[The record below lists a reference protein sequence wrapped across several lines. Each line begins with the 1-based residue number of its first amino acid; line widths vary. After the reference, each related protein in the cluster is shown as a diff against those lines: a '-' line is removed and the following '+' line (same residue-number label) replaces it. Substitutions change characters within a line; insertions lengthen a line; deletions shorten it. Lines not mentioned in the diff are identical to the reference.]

1 MIEINSSLLMS
12 PKSANGTNSSNTL
25 FSIDIFFLLPIGF
38 ICILGVTFN
47 SLNITV
53 FLNPKMKDPTFK
65 YMLAMSISNLFYNG
79 FLSYGI
85 ALYCSEC
92 SISKTYGT
100 QVFVIFIDHYLTSCL
115 AIFSNLVEIIL
126 SLQRYFILTNNI
138 YSKNISYRW
147 AISII
152 AFISFVFYLPSLF
165 SDKIAETVYFNNNN
179 TTIYYTVVPSEF
191 GKSTT
196 AVHIGI
202 AWSVIRIILSSIIL
216 SSINIL
222 NVIEFRKLY
231 KKRIKLRTSNVQ
243 LNEITN
249 VISSNNR
256 SSVDIIQSVTDFQD
270 MRAKRNITLMVF
282 WICALNFLGHLPR
295 HIYIILKN
303 LIVMS
308 PILFRFNVFTFA
320 ILNLAQ
326 GMSFFIN
333 YSFNNMF
340 RQTLIGYVRRI
351 FFSRTQKT

>member
-1 MIEINSSLLMS
+1 MKKMIEINSSSLMS

-25 FSIDIFFLLPIGF
+25 FSIDILFLLPIGF
-38 ICILGVTFN
+38 ICILGVAFN

-79 FLSYGI
+79 FLSYAI

-165 SDKIAETVYFNNNN
+165 SDKIAETNN
-179 TTIYYTVVPSEF
+179 TTIYYTVVPNEF

-222 NVIEFRKLY
+222 NVIEFRKLS
-231 KKRIKLRTSNVQ
+231 KKRIKLRTSN
-243 LNEITN
+243 EI
-249 VISSNNR
+249 
-256 SSVDIIQSVTDFQD
+256 
-270 MRAKRNITLMVF
+270 
-282 WICALNFLGHLPR
+282 
-295 HIYIILKN
+295 
-303 LIVMS
+303 
-308 PILFRFNVFTFA
+308 
-320 ILNLAQ
+320 
-326 GMSFFIN
+326 
-333 YSFNNMF
+333 
-340 RQTLIGYVRRI
+340 
-351 FFSRTQKT
+351 